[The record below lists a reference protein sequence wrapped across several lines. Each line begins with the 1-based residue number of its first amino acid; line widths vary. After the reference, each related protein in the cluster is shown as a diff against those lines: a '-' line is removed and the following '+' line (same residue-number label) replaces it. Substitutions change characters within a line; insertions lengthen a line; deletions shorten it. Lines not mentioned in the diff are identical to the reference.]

1 MIALMTLLFVGA
13 LKLQVSQSYPIIFE
27 TSANDR
33 QCIDLNIPDK
43 DDAHLFFLPLN
54 DDIAD
59 EVEDWYVTQLA
70 EVTRHDSTQFL
81 KNIDPPPP
89 NVLSASKNIV
99 KSKLSVTVNQIDASP
114 PSSNSETLSYFKL
127 TKMLS
132 IAAQLSRSKGWDRS
146 KGMFKICI
154 SVRGKKDVRVLFDAL
169 KISEFEEKLN
179 KRHIVKK
186 EHLTPLEE
194 AFDEG
199 ISLAH
204 GVIDEMRYMEKRE
217 NRMKQTA
224 DGTNTR
230 IRYFSYLSIFVLLGV
245 TWIQI
250 NYLKSYFKK
259 KKVL

>member
-1 MIALMTLLFVGA
+1 MLTIAA
-13 LKLQVSQSYPIIFE
+13 
-27 TSANDR
+27 
-33 QCIDLNIPDK
+33 
-43 DDAHLFFLPLN
+43 
-54 DDIAD
+54 
-59 EVEDWYVTQLA
+59 
-70 EVTRHDSTQFL
+70 
-81 KNIDPPPP
+81 
-89 NVLSASKNIV
+89 
-99 KSKLSVTVNQIDASP
+99 KLS
-114 PSSNSETLSYFKL
+114 K
-127 TKMLS
+127 
-132 IAAQLSRSKGWDRS
+132 SKGWDRS